1 VFSCCCCLLLSWHI
15 FFFPFFFLVFFFF
28 FFFFS
33 SFPKLKNVS
42 VMNHS
47 APLYACNRVLYPS
60 CVSSCRVS
68 SQLDVIFLSFFSFS
82 LGVCVRVCRTGEVVG
97 DEQGFC
103 EPELCL
109 LRLFAAHDVLLVRQ
123 GPVGVQL
130 VRPRESLHAQRK
142 HLPAHRRQRRERK
155 LDAS

>member
-1 VFSCCCCLLLSWHI
+1 ML
-15 FFFPFFFLVFFFF
+15 FFHLFQVGVAVGSP
-28 FFFFS
+28 
-33 SFPKLKNVS
+33 P
-42 VMNHS
+42 
-47 APLYACNRVLYPS
+47 

-68 SQLDVIFLSFFSFS
+68 SQLDVIFLFFFFCF
-82 LGVCVRVCRTGEVVG
+82 LVGCWARTDEVVG

-109 LRLFAAHDVLLVRQ
+109 LRLFAAHDVLVVRQ

-130 VRPRESLHAQRK
+130 VRPRKSLHAQRQ